1 MMWVFAIIIV
11 LVLGGIAAVAA
22 GFGSPMAETYTDRPD
37 ALVPA
42 EGPLRAI
49 DLRRVRFSVTLRGYR
64 MSEVDALLARLA
76 QEAAQREST
85 PEQVGHDAPEP
96 EAAPSDADAPE
107 AAPGDADVP
116 EPEPTPSDA
125 DAPEP
130 TPSDDVDAPDPAPSD
145 ADEPEPTPDDTSA
158 ETPAEQAAEAP
169 AERAADPEPEQ

>member
-42 EGPLRAI
+42 EGPLRAT

-85 PEQVGHDAPEP
+85 PEQVGHDAPE
-96 EAAPSDADAPE
+96 AASGGGGAE
-107 AAPGDADVP
+107 GGS
-116 EPEPTPSDA
+116 EPVDDDTSERVPSDA

-130 TPSDDVDAPDPAPSD
+130 TPSDDVDAPDPAPRD
-145 ADEPEPTPDDTSA
+145 ADEPEQTPDDTSA